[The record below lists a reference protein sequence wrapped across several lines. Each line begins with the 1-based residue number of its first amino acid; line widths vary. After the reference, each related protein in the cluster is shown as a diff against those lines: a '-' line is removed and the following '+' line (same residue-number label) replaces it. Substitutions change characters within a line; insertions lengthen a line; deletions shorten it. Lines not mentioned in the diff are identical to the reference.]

1 MHTPSFCL
9 AALCLSA
16 AFSPLMSPSLS
27 AADEPSMKPFGQMK
41 DGRTA
46 ELYTLR
52 NSNGCEAKITNYGAI
67 VVSLTVPDREGKP
80 GDVVLGFKSLAPYL
94 TEQYAK
100 ECPYFG
106 SVPGRYANRVAAG
119 RFTLEGKQYQ
129 LAINNPPNTLHGGKV
144 GFDKRLWT
152 ARPMTTAAG
161 PALQLEHVSKD
172 GEEGYPGTLTAT
184 AVYTLTDHNELK
196 LDLTA
201 TTDKATIVNLTNHS
215 YFNLRGDGDG
225 TILDHELT
233 LNAAKF
239 TPVADEGSIPTGELR
254 PVKGTP
260 FDFTTMHK
268 IGERIGDKDDQLKYG
283 NNGYD
288 HNFVIDGD
296 ASPEKLRPAAH
307 VYEATTGRVLDVEV
321 TAPGMQFYTGNFLDG
336 TLTGKAGKAYP
347 RHAAFCMEPQVF
359 PDSPNHPAF
368 PSAVLKPG
376 ETYHNVIVYRFSV
389 KN

>member
-1 MHTPSFCL
+1 MRTPSFCL

-16 AFSPLMSPSLS
+16 AFSPLMSPSLP
-27 AADEPSMKPFGQMK
+27 AADEPSMRPFGQMK

-46 ELYTLR
+46 EIYTLR
-52 NSNGCEAKITNYGAI
+52 NRNGCEARITNYGGI
-67 VVSLTVPDREGKP
+67 VVSLTVPDKDGKF
-80 GDVVLGFKSLAPYL
+80 GDVVLGFDSLAPYL

-100 ECPYFG
+100 NCPYFG
-106 SVPGRYANRVAAG
+106 SIPGRYANRIAGG
-119 RFTLEGKQYQ
+119 RFTLEGKEYQ

-144 GFDKRLWT
+144 GFDKQLWT
-152 ARPMTTAAG
+152 AKPLATTDG
-161 PALQLEHVSKD
+161 PALQLQYVSKD

-184 AVYTLTDHNELK
+184 AVYTLTNDNALK
-196 LDLTA
+196 LDITA
-201 TTDKATIVNLTNHS
+201 TTDKATVLNLTNHS
-215 YFNLRGDGDG
+215 YFNLKGDGNG
-225 TILDHELT
+225 TILDHEVT

-239 TPVADEGSIPTGELR
+239 TPVADKGSIPTGELR

-260 FDFTTMHK
+260 LDFTAAHQ
-268 IGERIGDKDDQLKYG
+268 IGERIHDKDDQLRYG

-296 ASPEKLRPAAH
+296 ASSDKPRPAAH

-336 TLTGKAGKAYP
+336 TITGKAGKAYP
-347 RHAAFCMEPQVF
+347 VNAAFCMEPQVF
-359 PDSPNHPAF
+359 PDSPNKPTF

-376 ETYHNVIVYRFSV
+376 EMYHNVIVYRFSV
-389 KN
+389 KK